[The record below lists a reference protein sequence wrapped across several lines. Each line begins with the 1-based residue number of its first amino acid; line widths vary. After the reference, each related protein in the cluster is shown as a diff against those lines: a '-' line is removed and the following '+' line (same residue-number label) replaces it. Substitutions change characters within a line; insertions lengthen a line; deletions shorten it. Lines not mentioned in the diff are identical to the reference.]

1 MERYKAIVC
10 LLVISLF
17 THLLFFGQPK
27 AVVFDEVY
35 TGSFISSYSQNRY
48 YFDIHPPLGKLLSVV
63 VGDIAGIDYGNTDF
77 SQIGNTIS
85 DNINILRILPLIAGI
100 LLPLVIYLICKRLD
114 MSETSSLIAGFLICI
129 ENSLIVQTRFV
140 LFDGIMIL
148 FGFIS
153 LLLYLEYTK
162 RNEGN
167 NILVYSSI
175 FLALSYSIKWTGLGF
190 LLLIVILE
198 IIRTKNYIKILKLFV
213 TYILIGITV
222 YALVFLIHFS
232 FFPDVYTS
240 FVHDFI
246 QLNID
251 MLKAN
256 TSMMATHPYS
266 SVWYTW
272 PLMLR
277 PVFYWQNIEQG
288 RYIYLLGNPLIYWS
302 GFISV
307 LYTSFLI
314 ISRRLNDKISTL
326 IIGGFIVNFLPFA
339 FIGRVMFIY
348 HYEIALVFSVMAIAF
363 LIDRIK
369 IEKNKVIFSGILL
382 SLFIL
387 TFIFFSPLT
396 YGLHLSDTELQSKMW
411 ISSWR

>member
-63 VGDIAGIDYGNTDF
+63 VGNIAGINYRNTDF
-77 SQIGNTIS
+77 SQIGNTIN

-114 MSETSSLIAGFLICI
+114 MSETSSFVAGFLICI
-129 ENSLIVQTRFV
+129 ENSLIVQSRFI
-140 LFDGIMIL
+140 LFDGLMVL

-153 LLLYLEYTK
+153 LLLYLEYVK
-162 RNEGN
+162 NDNRNSL
-167 NILVYSSI
+167 LVYSSL
-175 FLALSYSIKWTGLGF
+175 FLALSFSIKWTGLGF
-190 LLLIVILE
+190 LLLIILME
-198 IIRTKNYIKILKLFV
+198 SIRTKSYRKLLKLLSV
-213 TYILIGITV
+213 YSLVGVAI

-277 PVFYWQNIEQG
+277 PVFSIIQG
-288 RYIYLLGNPLIYWS
+288 VYFSSSSTNSITKSNPNTI
-302 GFISV
+302 FI
-307 LYTSFLI
+307 
-314 ISRRLNDKISTL
+314 
-326 IIGGFIVNFLPFA
+326 
-339 FIGRVMFIY
+339 
-348 HYEIALVFSVMAIAF
+348 
-363 LIDRIK
+363 
-369 IEKNKVIFSGILL
+369 IF
-382 SLFIL
+382 
-387 TFIFFSPLT
+387 TKYNT
-396 YGLHLSDTELQSKMW
+396 
-411 ISSWR
+411 